1 MAELAKLGHIAFETP
16 DLEESLWF
24 FRDLMGMKVV
34 ERDDDTAYLC
44 ALRDYEH
51 HTMSLTEGERG
62 AVDHIGFRAKN
73 PESVEE
79 YYDRFE
85 ELGRDVWWTEDGHEA
100 GIGDSIMF
108 ESESGHRFEIYY
120 EMEKP
125 DIDGEQ
131 RSNIPM
137 RRYSPEYAN
146 RVYPQRIDH
155 THVQDGNPEAT
166 SRLFEEEFGMG
177 LNEVFKS
184 EDGTTWGW
192 WHATTPLPHDIAV
205 HRLEEDATEFHHIAY
220 HLDHLQ
226 DLWDAADILSENNVE
241 IDGGPGKHAITNANY
256 LYVNDPASGIRLEL
270 FAGPGYLNF
279 EPDWETVVWQED
291 IGSESDHQWFGT
303 QYSLGGIPYTD
314 R

>member
-16 DLEESLWF
+16 DLDESIWF

-34 ERDDDTAYLC
+34 EREGDTAYLC

-51 HTMSLTEGERG
+51 HTMSLTEGDRG
-62 AVDHIGFRAKN
+62 AVDDIGFRAQN
-73 PESVEE
+73 PESVAEFAE
-79 YYDRFE
+79 RFE
-85 ELGRDVWWTEDGHEA
+85 ELGRDVWWTDEGHEA
-100 GIGDSIMF
+100 GIGESVMF
-108 ESESGHRFEIYY
+108 ESEAGHRFEIYY
-120 EMEKP
+120 EMDKP
-125 DIDGEQ
+125 DIDGKQ
-131 RSNIPM
+131 RSSIPM

-166 SRLFEEEFGMG
+166 ARLFEEEFDMG

-192 WHATTPLPHDIAV
+192 WYAKTPLPHDIAV
-205 HRLEEDATEFHHIAY
+205 HRLEEEATEFHHIAY

-226 DLWDAADILSENNVE
+226 DLWDAADILSEHNVE

-256 LYVNDPASGIRLEL
+256 LYVKDPASGIRLEL

-279 EPDWETVVWQED
+279 EPDWDTVVWQQE
-291 IGSESDHQWFGT
+291 IGSEGDHQWFGT
-303 QYSLGGIPYTD
+303 QYGEDGVPYTE
-314 R
+314 